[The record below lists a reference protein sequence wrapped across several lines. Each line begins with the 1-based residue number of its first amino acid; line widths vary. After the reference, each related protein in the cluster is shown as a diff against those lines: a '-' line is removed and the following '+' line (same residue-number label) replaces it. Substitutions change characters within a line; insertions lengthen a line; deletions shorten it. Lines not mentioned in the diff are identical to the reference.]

1 VEQYRERPPVSE
13 LVGEITG
20 DVQRLVRDEI
30 RLARIELTQSLREGA
45 IGAAGL
51 VVAGAMAYLGVWFV
65 GLAVFWAIFLAIPG
79 WAASLSVAAG
89 FFIIAGIALL
99 YGRSRLK
106 PSQLRPEQTIETLEE
121 DREWLERRIR

>member
-1 VEQYRERPPVSE
+1 MVEVRERPVGE
-13 LVGEITG
+13 LIGEITS

-30 RLARIELTQSLREGA
+30 RLARVELRQSLRDTA

-51 VVAGAMAYLGVWFV
+51 VIAGAMAYLGVWFV

-79 WAASLSVAAG
+79 WAAALSVAAG
-89 FFIIAGIALL
+89 FFLIAAAAFAV
-99 YGRSRLK
+99 GRQRLK

-121 DREWLERRIR
+121 DREWLERRVR

>member
-20 DVQRLVRDEI
+20 DVQRLIRDEI
-30 RLARIELTQSLREGA
+30 RLARLELTQSLREGA

-51 VVAGAMAYLGVWFV
+51 VIAGAMAYLGVWFV

-79 WAASLSVAAG
+79 WAASLSVAVG
-89 FFIIAGIALL
+89 FFIIAAIALL